1 MDDGYLEKGLEQRKA
16 TLGGEYVD
24 NVFANADDFSRP
36 FQEAMTAWCWG
47 FGWGDDVFSPKMRSM
62 LNLPMLAALNRM
74 EEFELHFRGAIRNGV
89 TKDELRG
96 LLHIISIY
104 AGVPAG
110 VSSFRI
116 AKKVFAEE
124 GM

>member
-1 MDDGYLEKGLEQRKA
+1 MDKDLFEEGVRQRKN
-16 TLGGEYVD
+16 TLGDEYVQ
-24 NVFANADDFSRP
+24 NVLDNADDFTRP

-47 FGWGDDVFSPKMRSM
+47 FGWGDDVFSPKQRSM

-89 TKDELRG
+89 SKEELRG
-96 LLHIISIY
+96 ILHIISIY

-116 AKKVFAEE
+116 AKKVMAEE
-124 GM
+124 GL